1 MTRIHTITY
10 EQAKKWYDSG
20 RKYKP
25 LGTKL
30 TKNIWLNYDETND
43 RYTISFVW
51 SKYYEVV
58 TTVNMP
64 DGTTKEQKKGKYAG
78 AAERDKYTMRSIGFV
93 YKDHAHIFHPEKL
106 HSSNNTARSFF
117 DTYFNCTYRKSPGVK
132 VKGFEWTFFRE
143 GLKYLERTHGAGEVE
158 LSGAGLRIYPDGRRE
173 ATEPVMVRVH
183 KKEQQNAMNRHIKA
197 VRRMLTL
204 RAKLGGFSSV
214 DWPQVAKDMTKRYG
228 YGRQVLNKPSQVN
241 DMFMAINDEDYLSM
255 LPVLWLAACRNTS
268 HYWNEPK
275 WSEIGA
281 SYDWTGAFNR
291 LVDFIR
297 EDLRNEQGAV
307 EYVLDQS
314 AQKGSDGAVGNEEAD
329 ASSPADGQAQLCGV

>member
-10 EQAKKWYDSG
+10 DQAKKWYDSG

-30 TKNIWLNYDETND
+30 TNKIWLNYDEAND
-43 RYTISFVW
+43 RYTLAYTH

-58 TTVNMP
+58 N
-64 DGTTKEQKKGKYAG
+64 EQGEKQYKKAG
-78 AAERDKYTMRSIGFV
+78 ASERDKYTQDMLGFV
-93 YKDHAHIFHPEKL
+93 YKDHAHIFHPEQL

-117 DTYFNCTYRKSPGVK
+117 DTYFNCTYRRSPSVK

-143 GLKYLERTHGAGEVE
+143 GLSYWQHTYGAGEVE

-214 DWPQVAKDMTKRYG
+214 DWAAKAAEFKTTYSNNG
-228 YGRQVLNKPSQVN
+228 WQVLRRPALVNKI
-241 DMFMAINDEDYLSM
+241 FTAIDDEDFTTM
-255 LPVLWLAACRNTS
+255 LPVLWLAAYRNTQY
-268 HYWNEPK
+268 YWNEPK
-275 WSEIGA
+275 WNEIGA

-291 LVDFIR
+291 LVDSIR

-307 EYVLDQS
+307 EYVLDRS
-314 AQKGSDGAVGNEEAD
+314 EE
-329 ASSPADGQAQLCGV
+329 

>member
-1 MTRIHTITY
+1 MSRIHTITY
-10 EQAKKWYDSG
+10 DQAKKWFDSG

-25 LGTKL
+25 IGTKL
-30 TKNIWLNYDETND
+30 TKNIWLNYDEAND
-43 RYTISFVW
+43 RFTLAYTH

-58 TTVNMP
+58 N
-64 DGTTKEQKKGKYAG
+64 EQGKKQYKKAG
-78 AAERDKYTMRSIGFV
+78 ASERDKYTQEMIGFI
-93 YKDHAHIFHPEKL
+93 YKDHAHIFHPARL
-106 HSSNNTARSFF
+106 TASNCTARNFF
-117 DTYFNCTYRKSPGVK
+117 EACFNCTYRKSPSVK

-143 GLKYLERTHGAGEVE
+143 GLPYWERTHGAGEVE

-204 RAKLGGFSSV
+204 RAKLGGFNSV
-214 DWPQVAKDMTKRYG
+214 DWPQVAADMQRQYG
-228 YGRQVLNKPSQVN
+228 YGRGVLRNFETVNK
-241 DMFMAINDEDYLSM
+241 MFMEIDDEDYLSM

-268 HYWNEPK
+268 HYWRDPD

-291 LVDFIR
+291 LVDAVR
-297 EDLRNEQGAV
+297 EGLRNEQGAV
-307 EYVLDQS
+307 EY
-314 AQKGSDGAVGNEEAD
+314 KPEAV
-329 ASSPADGQAQLCGV
+329 